1 MICCHMTNLPL
12 QYFLKLFFYFARPDP
27 KLIQNPNC
35 YISLKS
41 IYNLWKN
48 VHLRIFIFGCRGLRN
63 SPWKKILTKKFTKNK
78 HVYTPKTLPFGHE
91 MKKNIFFHDSHSIV
105 SRKLVLYVQIDP
117 RGQIWHFEKKY
128 IYWKL
133 ATIKK

>member
-1 MICCHMTNLPL
+1 MTNIPI
-12 QYFLKLFFYFARPDP
+12 QFFLKLFFVWPA
-27 KLIQNPNC
+27 QTPNWSKTPSVIYHWKAYIIYEKM
-35 YISLKS
+35 YISEFLS
-41 IYNLWKN
+41 VVVGGWEIA
-48 VHLRIFIFGCRGLRN
+48 
-63 SPWKKILTKKFTKNK
+63 PEKKILTKKFTKNK